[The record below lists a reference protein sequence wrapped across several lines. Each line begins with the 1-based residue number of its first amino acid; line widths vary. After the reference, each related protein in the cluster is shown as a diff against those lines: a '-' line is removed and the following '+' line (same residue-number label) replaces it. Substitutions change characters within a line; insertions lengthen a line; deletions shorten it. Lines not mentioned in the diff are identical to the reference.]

1 MAIRNFE
8 DGTSVVCEYVAP
20 TTASSFDARAAKT
33 KLKELM
39 GDSYVELSFLYA
51 RNTVESLGADIKLY
65 YNDYNAYFSDK
76 AKAIAHCKELIAL
89 RDSES
94 MVQYLVEEYA
104 VKFVIVA
111 VELK

>member
-1 MAIRNFE
+1 MNIYIVNCTFNLTQTVIDCAFLK
-8 DGTSVVCEYVAP
+8 A
-20 TTASSFDARAAKT
+20 ADADAYID
-33 KLKELM
+33 EL
-39 GDSYVELSFLYA
+39 
-51 RNTVESLGADIKLY
+51 N
-65 YNDYNAYFSDK
+65 SDK
-76 AKAIAHCKELIAL
+76 AKAIARCKELIAL